1 MQNILASVQHFTLKT
16 WGKLVMTGQA
26 YARLWHA
33 RVTKNMVRDPFI
45 LVTTLEHRYQDW
57 LYPAFQH
64 IASDCF
70 ETKCEIY

>member
-1 MQNILASVQHFTLKT
+1 
-16 WGKLVMTGQA
+16 MTGQA
-26 YARLWHA
+26 YASLWHA

-45 LVTTLEHRYQDW
+45 LVTTLEHRYQDG